1 MRTSREAG
9 LAALAVFA
17 LMTAFGAEVAEAATL
32 TVDRFDDPDPVV
44 ASACTAAANDCS
56 LRGAVIN
63 ANATTDADT
72 IQLQAGIYTLTR
84 PTTGGTEAD
93 ASVGDLDLV
102 HPVTLIGVSGTVI
115 DALAVNDRG
124 IEIVNTVAGGAFNVT
139 SLEIRGGR
147 ALEFLVNNR
156 GGGINNANFDATL
169 TLTGVTLRNN
179 MGADG
184 GGVHSSGPL
193 IVNGCVITENASN
206 GIEAWRALTITDS
219 TITKNKASGIRPHGS
234 GEVRRSTIANNE
246 RHGFQAK
253 YAASWTIA
261 DCTIS
266 GNTEEGVEWLDD
278 EGDTLTIVNST
289 ISDNGGTGLLA
300 ASAPAVRV
308 TNSTIVR
315 NQRGLVSTISESVPS
330 VINYV
335 NSLIADNDVDCV
347 GSIGLLVSDG
357 FNLDSDGT
365 CAQQAADIT
374 AADPRLGPLANNG
387 GPTQT
392 VALLSDSPA
401 INKGNDALAPEKDQ
415 RGFGRNGVSDIGA
428 FEFAGPGPS
437 PTPTPTPSP
446 GGSPTPTP
454 SQLLNIST
462 RVRVQTGD
470 NVLIGGMIITGN
482 DPKRVLLRAIG
493 PSSGVD
499 GNLADPF
506 LELRDSSGG
515 LRTSNDNWKD
525 SPQRKEIEESG
536 LAPRDDRESAIL
548 QTLSPGGNTAVV
560 RGKGNATGIAL
571 VEVYDLDG
579 SPDSVL
585 ANLSTRGFVE
595 TADNVMIGGFISGGH
610 SAPTQVLVRGIGPS
624 IKGQLPSALDDPMLE
639 LLNANGAVIA
649 SNDNWKD
656 TQRSEIEATGI
667 QPSHDLEAAILRSL
681 SPAAYTAI
689 LRGRNETVGIGLVE
703 VYNIR

>member
-1 MRTSREAG
+1 MRARREAS
-9 LAALAVFA
+9 LAVLAVFA
-17 LMTAFGAEVAEAATL
+17 LLTAVWAEVAQAGTL
-32 TVDRFDDPDPVV
+32 TVDRFDDPDPAL

-63 ANATTDADT
+63 ANATPDVDT
-72 IQLQAGIYTLTR
+72 IQLQAGTYTLTR

-93 ASVGDLDLV
+93 PSVGDLDLT
-102 HPVTLIGVSGTVI
+102 HPVTLIGVSGTII

-124 IEIVNTVAGGAFNVT
+124 IEIVGSGAYGVT
-139 SLEIRGGR
+139 RLEVRGGR

-193 IVNGCVITENASN
+193 IVNGCVVTENASS
-206 GIEAWRALTITDS
+206 GIEAWRTLTITDS
-219 TITKNKASGIRPHGS
+219 TITKNKASGVHPHGS

-246 RHGFQAK
+246 REGFQAK
-253 YAASWTIA
+253 YAASWTIV

-289 ISDNGGTGLLA
+289 ISDNGGAGLLA

-315 NQRGLVSTISESVPS
+315 NQRGLVSTISESTPA

-335 NSLIADNDVDCV
+335 NSLIAQNGVDCV
-347 GSIGLLVSDG
+347 SGVGLLVSEG

-365 CAQQAADIT
+365 CATEAADTT
-374 AADPRLGPLANNG
+374 AADPRLGPLADNG

-392 VALLSDSPA
+392 VALLADSPA

-415 RGFGRNGVSDIGA
+415 RGFGRNGFSDIGA
-428 FEFAGPGPS
+428 FEFGGIGPS
-437 PTPTPTPSP
+437 PSPTPSP
-446 GGSPTPTP
+446 GASPTPAP
-454 SQLLNIST
+454 SQLLNLST
-462 RVRVQTGD
+462 RGRVQTGD
-470 NVLIGGMIITGN
+470 NVPIGGVIITGN

-493 PSSGVD
+493 PSANVN
-499 GNLADPF
+499 GNLADPV
-506 LELRDSSGG
+506 LELRHSSGG
-515 LRTSNDNWKD
+515 LPTTNDNWKD
-525 SPQRKEIEESG
+525 SPQRTDIEGSG
-536 LAPRDDRESAIL
+536 LAPKDDRESAIL
-548 QTLSPGGNTAVV
+548 QTLSPGGHTAIV
-560 RGKGNATGIAL
+560 RGKNGATGVAL
-571 VEVYDLDG
+571 VEVYDLD
-579 SPDSVL
+579 SSANSLL

-595 TADNVMIGGFISGGH
+595 TADNVMIGGFITGGG
-610 SAPTQVLVRGIGPS
+610 SAPTQVLLRGIGPS
-624 IKGQLPSALDDPMLE
+624 LKGQLPNALDDPTLE
-639 LLNANGAVIA
+639 LRDANGAVIA
-649 SNDNWKD
+649 GNDNWKD
-656 TQRSEIEATGI
+656 AQRSEIEATGI
-667 QPSHDLEAAILRSL
+667 PPSHDLEAAIVWTL
-681 SPAAYTAI
+681 SPAAYTTI
-689 LRGRNETVGIGLVE
+689 LRGKNETIGIGLVE
-703 VYNIR
+703 IYNIR